1 MEKASTFIVDDH
13 QMVMD
18 GLIKMVESNNQLDF
32 IGSANNGIIAMEQIL
47 LLQPKV
53 LLLDIDLIGLN
64 GLLVLERLR
73 KASFSG
79 KILMLSQH
87 QEQHII
93 NKSKQLGANGYLIK
107 SSSSDEFNLAVAK
120 ILNGEIYFQQ
130 ASDNIQEIK
139 KILPDDETAII
150 ISKLSDRE
158 KEIILLITE
167 GYSNKEIGTKLFI
180 SHRTVDTH
188 RTNVMKKLNA
198 SNVANLVSLAYKY
211 GLVE

>member
-1 MEKASTFIVDDH
+1 MKRTSVFIVDDH

-18 GLIKMVESNNQLDF
+18 GLIKMVELNEQLEF
-32 IGSANNGIIAMEQIL
+32 VGSANNGIIALEQIL
-47 LLQPKV
+47 LVQPNLV
-53 LLLDIDLIGLN
+53 LLDIDLLGLN

-73 KASFSG
+73 KADFSG

-93 NKSKQLGANGYLIK
+93 DKSKNLGANGYLIK
-107 SSSSDEFNLAVAK
+107 SSSSVEFNEAVAK
-120 ILNGEIYFQQ
+120 IIAGQAHFQK
-130 ASDNIQEIK
+130 ASDYIQEIK
-139 KILPDDETAII
+139 KIMPDDETALI
-150 ISKLSDRE
+150 ISKLSERE

-167 GYSNKEIGTKLFI
+167 GYSNKEIGTQLFI

-188 RTNVMKKLNA
+188 RTNIMKKLKA

-211 GLVE
+211 GLV

>member
-1 MEKASTFIVDDH
+1 
-13 QMVMD
+13 MVMD
-18 GLIKMVESNNQLDF
+18 GLIKMVEANAQLNF
-32 IGSANNGIIAMEQIL
+32 IGSANNGVIALEQIL
-47 LLQPKV
+47 LLQPKFI
-53 LLLDIDLIGLN
+53 LLDIDLIGLN

-73 KASFSG
+73 KESFSG
-79 KILMLSQH
+79 KVLMLSQH

-93 NKSKQLGANGYLIK
+93 NKSKQLGADGYLIK
-107 SSSSDEFNLAVAK
+107 SSSPVEFDMAVAK
-120 ILNGEIYFQQ
+120 IINGQTHFQN

-139 KILPDDETAII
+139 KIVPDDDTAII
-150 ISKLSDRE
+150 ISKLSERE
-158 KEIILLITE
+158 KEIISLITE
-167 GYSNKEIGTKLFI
+167 GYSNKEIGSQLFI